1 MATVTKKQFRARQ
14 FGDTPYGNLSH
25 LPFVLKTNAAGG
37 ALDADSAAAIGNGD
51 KVKLILLPAGF
62 KLVDSIFTVPVAFT
76 AAVVAK
82 MGFEYADGVDSADV
96 PQDDDYFGAAIAIN
110 ATGVYRKSAAT
121 APVVLPKPAWL
132 ILTTGG
138 AANAKAAH
146 LEGSVIGELLGP
158 A

>member
-1 MATVTKKQFRARQ
+1 MATVQIKHFRGRS
-14 FGDTPYGNLSH
+14 FGDVPYGNLSH
-25 LPFVLKTNAAGG
+25 LPFLLKTNSSGG
-37 ALDADSAAAIGNGD
+37 ALNADSAAALANGD

-62 KLVDSIFTVPVAFT
+62 KLVDSVFAVPTAFT
-76 AAVVAK
+76 ASVTAK
-82 MGFEYADGVDSADV
+82 LGFEYTDGVDDAAV
-96 PQDDDYFGAAIAIN
+96 PQDDDYFGTGVAIN

-138 AANAKAAH
+138 ADNAKVAH
-146 LEGSVIGELLGP
+146 LEGSIIGELQGP